1 MEEMNTAEDMERAL
15 SSMAPEQ
22 LTHLRL
28 LIATLVNC
36 YLSEEKHALV
46 LFSNDKEESIKI
58 VAVNT
63 TDMEAANLL
72 GAVDDHFNFR
82 LLDKAPPKEMMN

>member
-1 MEEMNTAEDMERAL
+1 MEEINNAEDMERAL
-15 SSMAPEQ
+15 SSMTPEQ
-22 LTHLRL
+22 REHLRL

-36 YLSEEKHALV
+36 YLSEDRHALV
-46 LFSNDKEESIKI
+46 LLGNDKEESVKV

-72 GAVDDHFNFR
+72 GAVDCYLNFR
-82 LLDKAPPKEMMN
+82 LLDEAPPKEMMN